1 MLRKDLLGRFGEE
14 IAVHHLRESGL
25 AILERN
31 WRCSSGEIDI
41 VARDG
46 DELVICEVKTRSGN
60 GYGTPQEAVT
70 RVKAE
75 RLRRLAA
82 EWLAVRGLRPSSV
95 RFDVIAVVRR
105 PQGGVAVEHLRG
117 VM

>member
-1 MLRKDLLGRFGEE
+1 MLWKDLLGRFGEE
-14 IAVHHLRESGL
+14 IAVRHLRESGL
-25 AILERN
+25 TILERN
-31 WRCSSGEIDI
+31 WRCGSGEIDI

-46 DELVICEVKTRSGN
+46 DELVICEVKTRSGS
-60 GYGTPQEAVT
+60 GYGMPQEAVT

-82 EWLAVRGLRPSSV
+82 EWLAVRELRPNSV
-95 RFDVIAVVRR
+95 RFDVIAVVRQPR
-105 PQGGVAVEHLRG
+105 GVVAVEHLRG